1 MDFTLLM
8 KDRGNPWRCVLLMG
22 ALLWLAGCATGS
34 ALHERGGH
42 SAPEG
47 PSDDGGGFGFFREQ
61 KDDFQVLQQS
71 SGLEEDSW
79 HAAGA
84 ELETDDAQDLWEVLV
99 RSRTT
104 LNTFGPKRSL
114 LFVLRQVLEADKDM
128 PYAELVQR
136 CRPFRS
142 LVVVRPDGYM
152 ASALDGEPLERAG
165 RVELREG
172 RLLVGGRYEVAA
184 FYRNKM
190 GVFYP
195 VDGALQQSS
204 IIPLGELGLGRDWLN
219 AALDGSEDAL
229 AETVMALAHL
239 VTDPVRSLQGL
250 AQLPSAV
257 AALIASSPEY
267 FARYSALPLQEQIR
281 EAGRLSTH
289 LLMLFGSAAG
299 TATKIGTTGTRL
311 PVLSLMADGSL
322 AIERVSVPA
331 GSSAAVLGVGAGA
344 VYVLSS
350 PEKAPDDR
358 SDDLTAARGATQ
370 PFGGLSRAAEFGIRQ
385 YNLLRQAL
393 QGTGLRAHHLIE
405 QRFARIM
412 GQDARKELCV
422 AVTPSEHQAFTNDWR
437 AAIPYGEGTANA
449 TRELILREAAR
460 IYADYPAILQALG
473 L

>member
-61 KDDFQVLQQS
+61 KDDF
-71 SGLEEDSW
+71 
-79 HAAGA
+79 
-84 ELETDDAQDLWEVLV
+84 
-99 RSRTT
+99 
-104 LNTFGPKRSL
+104 
-114 LFVLRQVLEADKDM
+114 
-128 PYAELVQR
+128 
-136 CRPFRS
+136 
-142 LVVVRPDGYM
+142 
-152 ASALDGEPLERAG
+152 
-165 RVELREG
+165 
-172 RLLVGGRYEVAA
+172 
-184 FYRNKM
+184 
-190 GVFYP
+190 
-195 VDGALQQSS
+195 
-204 IIPLGELGLGRDWLN
+204 
-219 AALDGSEDAL
+219 
-229 AETVMALAHL
+229 
-239 VTDPVRSLQGL
+239 
-250 AQLPSAV
+250 
-257 AALIASSPEY
+257 
-267 FARYSALPLQEQIR
+267 SALPLQEQIR